1 MSNASLYLVKG
12 ILKMAEL
19 TKLANN
25 VTVKEEPISNE
36 LAQLNHINIDSV
48 FLTDPE
54 GKRIEIKSN
63 KERNIVFSKDETGKS
78 VAIETRKNG
87 TKVYHIS
94 KDHVGLPSSH
104 EVRIDKTEIVYFYNV
119 EGQLQHFVELKPN
132 GDRIST
138 ILNKDG
144 SLYSIEQKQIG
155 GIVFQAWLRNE
166 KTKGEG
172 MIWLHPDGEI
182 TTYGNESVISDLKLR
197 FAKFLDGITV

>member
-1 MSNASLYLVKG
+1 
-12 ILKMAEL
+12 MAEL
-19 TKLANN
+19 TKLTNNN
-25 VTVKEEPISNE
+25 VAVIEKNISCE
-36 LAQLNHINIDSV
+36 LAQLNHLNIDSV

-63 KERNIVFSKDETGKS
+63 KERSIVFSKDENGKS

-94 KDHVGLPSSH
+94 KDHLGLPSSH
-104 EVRIDKTEIVYFYNV
+104 EVRIDKTEVVYFYNS
-119 EGQLQHFVELKPN
+119 EGELQHFVELKPN

-155 GIVFQAWLRNE
+155 GIVFQAWIRN
-166 KTKGEG
+166 KKVQGEG

-182 TTYGNESVISDLKLR
+182 TTYGNENVILELKSR
-197 FAKFLDGITV
+197 FAKFLDGIAV

>member
-1 MSNASLYLVKG
+1 
-12 ILKMAEL
+12 MAEL
-19 TKLANN
+19 TKLINN
-25 VTVKEEPISNE
+25 VEEVKDQFISNE
-36 LAQLNHINIDSV
+36 LVQLSHINIDSV

-63 KERNIVFSKDETGKS
+63 KERNIVFSKDENGKS
-78 VAIETRKNG
+78 IAIETRKNG
-87 TKVYHIS
+87 TKIYHIS

-104 EVRIDKTEIVYFYNV
+104 EVRSDKTEIVYFYNV
-119 EGQLQHFVELKPN
+119 EGKLQHFVELKPN

-155 GIVFQAWLRNE
+155 GIVFQAWSCNG
-166 KTKGEG
+166 KSKSEG

-182 TTYGNESVISDLKLR
+182 TTYGNEFIISELKSR
-197 FAKFLDGITV
+197 FAKFLDGVSV

>member
-1 MSNASLYLVKG
+1 
-12 ILKMAEL
+12 MAEL
-19 TKLANN
+19 TKLINN
-25 VTVKEEPISNE
+25 NIAAIEKNIACE
-36 LAQLNHINIDSV
+36 LMQLNHLNIDSV

-63 KERNIVFSKDETGKS
+63 KERSIGFSKDENGKS

-94 KDHVGLPSSH
+94 KDHLGLPSSH
-104 EVRIDKTEIVYFYNV
+104 EVRTDKTEIVYFYNS
-119 EGQLQHFVELKPN
+119 EGELQHFVELKPN

-155 GIVFQAWLRNE
+155 GIVFQAWIRN
-166 KTKGEG
+166 KKVQGEG

-182 TTYGNESVISDLKLR
+182 TTYGNENVILELKSR
-197 FAKFLDGITV
+197 FAKFLDGIAA